1 MGKLWRGHDRG
12 IRKVKNKKERQ
23 VSTSQDK
30 TQVRSGKV
38 RILVG
43 LVQTREDN
51 MFKVIESYIRRYAC
65 SFYINFHVI

>member
-43 LVQTREDN
+43 LVQTRDDN
-51 MFKVIESYIRRYAC
+51 MY
-65 SFYINFHVI
+65 